1 MNKPDKKDIKNTSTV
16 QSIYGFCAHQGDV
29 LKVQEYFS
37 CTTKKDFNH
46 WHIHLINCITYFLS
60 NQGCIESFDINSNVI
75 NLKRKVL
82 FRFNSIHFFRR

>member
-29 LKVQEYFS
+29 HKAQEYFS

-46 WHIHLINCITYFLS
+46 WHIHLINCIT
-60 NQGCIESFDINSNVI
+60 
-75 NLKRKVL
+75 
-82 FRFNSIHFFRR
+82 